1 MDCGLGTVLEVDP
14 FRTVIVCLVVSWD
27 NCSNFNFENR
37 SDSKTMAA
45 TVKANMSLLGAPGS
59 GESDWHECSK
69 EVDQFVTGYDCS
81 RPRDQNA
88 IIDRGRTHIY

>member
-1 MDCGLGTVLEVDP
+1 MLLLCHEEGDYTIATTP
-14 FRTVIVCLVVSWD
+14 RKKSWD
-27 NCSNFNFENR
+27 NYCCNFKIENR